1 MALYAHRLSSY
12 ATATLEVPLST
23 SLYEILQ
30 YPYYKLAIVCMHT
43 VGCRGKCTCLPMSSV
58 KLVCSSAVNLSTS
71 SSPLRLRGG
80 DGIKLLLHDSSE
92 SSSVPK
98 PVVTAHAF
106 STYM

>member
-1 MALYAHRLSSY
+1 
-12 ATATLEVPLST
+12 
-23 SLYEILQ
+23 
-30 YPYYKLAIVCMHT
+30 
-43 VGCRGKCTCLPMSSV
+43 MSSV

-98 PVVTAHAF
+98 PACYSTHDQHIYVAQTYDTVSRLQYIRTLKHATVMQTIM
-106 STYM
+106 S